1 MHREFPGA
9 GRRSFACVGTG
20 RVALESALA
29 RPTRCFTTEESSL
42 EPSTSDRSR
51 ALEIPSTSWD
61 LLTNASPPR
70 GDRSAAA
77 LNEFA
82 ERYYAAVRAFIATA
96 VRHSVDADDLTERFF
111 ETVVLSC
118 RLFARADPQKGT
130 FRPYLKQAIRN
141 FLVDERRSAAR
152 SVTPDVWPDAVA
164 GGWNDLVDESS
175 GAPDGALLRAWA
187 QSLVAMAVA
196 RLETHCRAYGQAQH
210 FQLFARRYLTDRD
223 QPPAWREVGEAF
235 GLDEK
240 TARGRAETAARHFR
254 ALRRQLVASDIGS
267 EQAIDDELHAM
278 IAVL

>member
-1 MHREFPGA
+1 VHREFPGA
-9 GRRSFACVGTG
+9 GRRSFACVATG

-29 RPTRCFTTEESSL
+29 RPTRCFTREESSL
-42 EPSTSDRSR
+42 
-51 ALEIPSTSWD
+51 
-61 LLTNASPPR
+61 
-70 GDRSAAA
+70 
-77 LNEFA
+77 
-82 ERYYAAVRAFIATA
+82 
-96 VRHSVDADDLTERFF
+96 
-111 ETVVLSC
+111 
-118 RLFARADPQKGT
+118 
-130 FRPYLKQAIRN
+130 PYLKQAIRN
-141 FLVDERRSAAR
+141 FLVDERRRAAR

-175 GAPDGALLRAWA
+175 GAPDEARLRAWA

-196 RLETHCRAYGQAQH
+196 RLETDCRAHGQAQH

-240 TARGRAETAARHFR
+240 TARSRAETAARHFR
-254 ALRRQLVASDIGS
+254 ALLRQLVASDIGS